1 MATRG
6 TLRGVSRVAV
16 RSTLLLIACAAVLV
30 ACGGSQ
36 QSASPTAE
44 PTLARIAGTPD
55 ASTVV
60 TSNLIVLGG
69 TDFATGKTIRIPFQ
83 VAQKDGKILHP
94 DGGTAQLY
102 LGATAT
108 SPALGPYPVQQLSL
122 KGAGITFE
130 LEDEETIM
138 VAAEVPLPAAGAWTA
153 VVTMKVAGKTVVAS
167 NQFSILPKE
176 VTPAV
181 GAAAPTARTPT
192 LKDVGGDGTKIS
204 TARPLNLTLLRDS
217 IPDLLAAQRP
227 FVVAFATPQ
236 FCTSRLCGPVV
247 DITRNIQRAL
257 QGTKMAFV
265 HAEIYTDLDPSKGV
279 APWVLA
285 WALPTEPWIFV
296 VNAQGTITAKFE
308 GSVTP
313 AELEAAARAAL
324 AS

>member
-1 MATRG
+1 MTRG
-6 TLRGVSRVAV
+6 TLRGVPRVAV
-16 RSTLLLIACAAVLV
+16 RSSLLLIACAIVLV

-36 QSASPTAE
+36 NTSSSTTG

-55 ASTVV
+55 ASTIVAPNVV
-60 TSNLIVLGG
+60 VLGG
-69 TDFATGKTIRIPFQ
+69 TDFPAGKTTRIPFQ
-83 VAQKDGKILHP
+83 VAQKDGTILHP

-102 LGATAT
+102 LGATAS
-108 SPALGPYPVQQLSL
+108 SPALGPFPVKQLSL
-122 KGAGITFE
+122 KGTGITFDS
-130 LEDEETIM
+130 EDADTIM
-138 VAAEVPLPAAGAWTA
+138 VAAKVPLPTAGAWTA
-153 VVTMKVAGKTVVAS
+153 VVTMKVAGKTVVAT

-181 GAAAPTARTPT
+181 GTAAPTARTPT

-204 TARPLNLTLLRDS
+204 TARPLDLTLLQDS
-217 IPDLLAAQRP
+217 IPDLVAAHRP
-227 FVVAFATPQ
+227 FVVVFATPQ

-247 DITRNIQRAL
+247 DITKNIQRAMH
-257 QGTKMAFV
+257 GTKMAFV
-265 HAEIYTDLDPSKGV
+265 HAEIYTDLNPSKGA

-285 WALPTEPWIFV
+285 WALPTEPWVFV
-296 VNAQGTITAKFE
+296 VNAQGMITAKFE

>member
-1 MATRG
+1 M
-6 TLRGVSRVAV
+6 
-16 RSTLLLIACAAVLV
+16 LV

-36 QSASPTAE
+36 SSTSTPSG

-55 ASTVV
+55 ASTIV
-60 TSNLIVLGG
+60 TPNLIVLGG
-69 TDFATGKTIRIPFQ
+69 TDFPAGKTVRIPFQ
-83 VAQKDGKILHP
+83 VAKKDGKLLVP

-102 LGATAT
+102 LGATAS
-108 SPALGPYPVQQLSL
+108 SPALGPYPVRHLSL
-122 KGAGITFE
+122 KGEGISFE
-130 LEDEETIM
+130 SEAADTIM

-153 VVTMKVAGKTVVAS
+153 VVTMKVAGTTVTAS
-167 NQFSILPKE
+167 NQFSVLPKE

-181 GAAAPTARTPT
+181 GTAAPTARTPT
-192 LKDVGGDGTKIS
+192 LTDVGGDGTKIS
-204 TARPLNLTLLRDS
+204 TARPLDLTLLGDS
-217 IPDLLAAQRP
+217 IPDLLAAHRP

-257 QGTKMAFV
+257 RGTKMAFV
-265 HAEIYTDLDPSKGV
+265 HAEIYTDLNPSKGV

-285 WALPTEPWIFV
+285 WALPTEPWVFV
-296 VNAQGTITAKFE
+296 VNAQGMITAKFE

>member
-1 MATRG
+1 M
-6 TLRGVSRVAV
+6 SRVAV

-153 VVTMKVAGKTVVAS
+153 VVTMKVAGKTVV
-167 NQFSILPKE
+167 
-176 VTPAV
+176 
-181 GAAAPTARTPT
+181 
-192 LKDVGGDGTKIS
+192 
-204 TARPLNLTLLRDS
+204 
-217 IPDLLAAQRP
+217 
-227 FVVAFATPQ
+227 
-236 FCTSRLCGPVV
+236 
-247 DITRNIQRAL
+247 
-257 QGTKMAFV
+257 
-265 HAEIYTDLDPSKGV
+265 
-279 APWVLA
+279 
-285 WALPTEPWIFV
+285 
-296 VNAQGTITAKFE
+296 
-308 GSVTP
+308 
-313 AELEAAARAAL
+313 
-324 AS
+324 